1 MATVST
7 SRSDS
12 YLYYANEDLVWARM
26 PRWEQVKAK
35 NGKVAVVELRNKNT
49 RINMPMTRFRERK
62 GTIAGGDRQGSEAI
76 RAGLLN
82 FYLHHDF
89 DPAAN
94 GNSVKG
100 FWRDLEPWEVKQVR
114 MGNKAR
120 FGNRAGKRALGD
132 DKRKV
137 EYEKTLKSIENG
149 RKREAATR
157 GGDAPRHPLHDQEAD
172 ADNSNLASN
181 KRVHKEPEFVPSR
194 SGGSSARG
202 RGKKASSSRVQRYG
216 TLGGVQSA
224 YENPN
229 PTDVYQARYNNHLSE
244 RRDIPRFTGLGNE
257 LAAGL
262 DLPETTQSAGHGW
275 AAQNPYG
282 FSGSSGMQHGS
293 SQWSREQASSA
304 RPYVPQNELRG
315 SNAYGP
321 VYADYDNGRN
331 NAYLMD
337 EHRQRT
343 SSQGRNDPS
352 TGQHMVQSGPR
363 SNMPHQYSSAGYADD
378 NPYGPPARRQ
388 GLLGEVEGAP
398 KRSKSTFGPGGR
410 EPYQVPKQ
418 ARGNKRQGDASEVED
433 DEHRRKRK
441 ATGAPR
447 PVLVAPSQDVGA
459 EDQGL
464 PSLPSGSPQEQ
475 ANAPIDP
482 EAGRESHNQ
491 PRKSN
496 GAPAIEPKPQRRRQN
511 GKAPQPKRYGAEGAP
526 KPLPPPPTA
535 DSAGDEDG
543 PMMPPE
549 DLFGHT
555 PFTADF
561 YGDAE
566 GPFLAPETFS
576 MFDSLWD
583 PAQRGAHLPPSQSYL
598 EDIPE
603 IKAAE
608 LAAQESSTDGE
619 DIYTDV
625 APRVGDG
632 QSPDGEQ
639 APVPAQG
646 EQQAP
651 ADSGDE
657 GSVEGGY
664 QNYTWY
670 EEEEEEEEL

>member
-1 MATVST
+1 
-7 SRSDS
+7 
-12 YLYYANEDLVWARM
+12 M

-35 NGKVAVVELRNKNT
+35 NGKMAVVELRNKNT

-114 MGNKAR
+114 LGNKAK
-120 FGNRAGKRALGD
+120 FGNRAGKRALGE

-137 EYEKTLKSIENG
+137 EYEKTVKSIENG

-157 GGDAPRHPLHDQEAD
+157 GGNAPQRHFQDEED
-172 ADNSNLASN
+172 DVGSSNLASQ
-181 KRVHKEPEFVPSR
+181 KRVHREPAYAPSR
-194 SGGSSARG
+194 SGGSSSRG
-202 RGKKASSSRVQRYG
+202 RGKKASSSRTQRYG
-216 TLGGVQSA
+216 TFGGVQSA

-229 PTDVYQARYNNHLSE
+229 PADVFQEPQAPRYNNRLSE
-244 RRDIPRFTGLGNE
+244 RRDIPRFTGLGND
-257 LAAGL
+257 LAAGFE
-262 DLPETTQSAGHGW
+262 LPEKTTQSAGHGW

-282 FSGSSGMQHGS
+282 FGGNSGMQHGS

-321 VYADYDNGRN
+321 GYSNYDNGRN
-331 NAYLMD
+331 NAYLLE
-337 EHRQRT
+337 EHRQRA
-343 SSQGRNDPS
+343 SYSGRNDHFPS
-352 TGQHMVQSGPR
+352 SGYTDQS
-363 SNMPHQYSSAGYADD
+363 
-378 NPYGPPARRQ
+378 PYGPPERSENT
-388 GLLGEVEGAP
+388 LGADGRKAYQAP
-398 KRSKSTFGPGGR
+398 KKVLGKRR
-410 EPYQVPKQ
+410 EQ
-418 ARGNKRQGDASEVED
+418 DAGEIED
-433 DEHRRKRK
+433 DEHRTKRK
-441 ATGAPR
+441 ATGALR
-447 PVLVAPSQDVGA
+447 QVSIAPSQDVGSGGPNLPTQA
-459 EDQGL
+459 E
-464 PSLPSGSPQEQ
+464 QEQ
-475 ANAPIDP
+475 ANAQPSPDA
-482 EAGRESHNQ
+482 ETDASHSRQGNG
-491 PRKSN
+491 
-496 GAPAIEPKPQRRRQN
+496 GAPGAQPKPQGRRQT

-526 KPLPPPPTA
+526 KPLPPPAAA
-535 DSAGDEDG
+535 DSARDEDA
-543 PMMPPE
+543 PLVPPDE
-549 DLFGHT
+549 MFGHT

-598 EDIPE
+598 EDTPE
-603 IKAAE
+603 IKAAQ
-608 LAAQESSTDGE
+608 LAAQESSTDDE
-619 DIYTDV
+619 NIYTEE
-625 APRVGDG
+625 APQVGDG

-639 APVPAQG
+639 AP
-646 EQQAP
+646 

-657 GSVEGGY
+657 GSAEGGY

-670 EEEEEEEEL
+670 DEEEEEEL

>member
-1 MATVST
+1 MK
-7 SRSDS
+7 
-12 YLYYANEDLVWARM
+12 E
-26 PRWEQVKAK
+26 K
-35 NGKVAVVELRNKNT
+35 NGKMAVVGLRNKNT

-100 FWRDLEPWEVKQVR
+100 FYRDLEPWEVKQVR
-114 MGNKAR
+114 LGNKAK
-120 FGNRAGKRALGD
+120 FGNRAGKRALGE
-132 DKRKV
+132 DKRKT
-137 EYEKTLKSIENG
+137 EYEKTIKSIENG

-157 GGDAPRHPLHDQEAD
+157 GGDAPRHHFQDQED
-172 ADNSNLASN
+172 GVDDSNHASR
-181 KRVHKEPEFVPSR
+181 KRVHMEPGYVPTR
-194 SGGSSARG
+194 SGGTSSRG
-202 RGKKASSSRVQRYG
+202 RGKKAASSKVQRYG

-224 YENPN
+224 YQNPN
-229 PTDVYQARYNNHLSE
+229 PVDMYQEPKVPRYN
-244 RRDIPRFTGLGNE
+244 DY

-262 DLPETTQSAGHGW
+262 ELPEETTQSAGHGW

-282 FSGSSGMQHGS
+282 FGGNSGMQHGS

-321 VYADYDNGRN
+321 GYSNYDNGRN
-331 NAYLMD
+331 NAYLLE
-337 EHRQRT
+337 EHRQRA
-343 SSQGRNDPS
+343 SYSGRNDHFPS
-352 TGQHMVQSGPR
+352 SGYTDQS
-363 SNMPHQYSSAGYADD
+363 
-378 NPYGPPARRQ
+378 PYGPPERSENT
-388 GLLGEVEGAP
+388 LGADGRKAYQAP
-398 KRSKSTFGPGGR
+398 KKAIGKRR
-410 EPYQVPKQ
+410 EQ
-418 ARGNKRQGDASEVED
+418 DAGEHEH
-433 DEHRRKRK
+433 DEHQRKRK

-447 PVLVAPSQDVGA
+447 PVLVAPDQNVGA
-459 EDQGL
+459 GGQVL
-464 PSLPSGSPQEQ
+464 PSLPNGSPQEQ

-482 EAGRESHNQ
+482 EAGPKSHNQ
-491 PRKSN
+491 PQKSN
-496 GAPAIEPKPQRRRQN
+496 GAPGPEPKPQHRRQT

-526 KPLPPPPTA
+526 KPLLPPPTA
-535 DSAGDEDG
+535 NSAGGEDG
-543 PMMPPE
+543 PLVPPDE
-549 DLFGHT
+549 MFGHT

-598 EDIPE
+598 EDTPE

-619 DIYTDV
+619 DLYTEE
-625 APRVGDG
+625 APQVGDG

-639 APVPAQG
+639 AP
-646 EQQAP
+646 

-657 GSVEGGY
+657 GSAEGGY
-664 QNYTWY
+664 QSYTWY
-670 EEEEEEEEL
+670 DEEEEEEL